1 MQLFVV
7 TKLIEFKRQSPFN
20 FYILF
25 VYKYVCGV
33 YVCMCV
39 HAHACTHLCVPEHVW
54 WSEDNL

>member
-1 MQLFVV
+1 MQLSVV

-25 VYKYVCGV
+25 ACKYVCAV

-39 HAHACTHLCVPEHVW
+39 HAHA
-54 WSEDNL
+54 